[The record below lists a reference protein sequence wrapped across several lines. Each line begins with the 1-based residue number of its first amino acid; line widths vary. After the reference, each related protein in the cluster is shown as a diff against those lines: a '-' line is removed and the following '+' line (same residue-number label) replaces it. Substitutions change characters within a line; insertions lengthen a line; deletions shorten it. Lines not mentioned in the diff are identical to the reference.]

1 MPDFEA
7 PQAQPTVPP
16 DRTIPRPIN
25 TGKIALY
32 FLMGLCGL
40 VMIANV
46 THLGSGP
53 SKAPPAGRLPS
64 KPVAVDPDSINGFAQ
79 RQAADI
85 ARLKQEA
92 EKAEKLIASSSAPIN
107 GAELMPPCDASLAGA
122 RGTAPDRT
130 PIVCGTDGSWHRMVT
145 GPPGA
150 PQAQSGVPTPAQE
163 EAQRRKVEQ
172 EKRQQ
177 LALNSTTVAVD
188 FSDKDKGK
196 EPDSPQPARNNSP
209 TPPVSTPPSGAVV
222 NNTAALAR
230 PSDPATAVNGENH
243 TAKATPDWFSHSGK
257 LHRIFEGTI
266 LETVLTNRINGSFA
280 GPIDAMLTTDVYSHD
295 HQTLLIPQG
304 TRCLG
309 TVSAV
314 GSTKQQRLF
323 VAFHRCI
330 MPDGYPLDLDKFAG
344 LNEAGETALRDLVN
358 HHYLQIFGASLAI
371 GAIGGL
377 AQIGNSTSA
386 LIYDPGAAIR
396 NGVSAQMAQEAIE
409 ILDRFLNQLPTF
421 VVRERTRVK
430 IYISSDLEV
439 PAYDAHIIDPA
450 I

>member
-53 SKAPPAGRLPS
+53 SKTPPAGRSPS
-64 KPVAVDPDSINGFAQ
+64 KPAAVDPDSINGFAQ

-92 EKAEKLIASSSAPIN
+92 EKAEKLIASTSAAVNP
-107 GAELMPPCDASLAGA
+107 AELMPPCDASLAGA
-122 RGTAPDRT
+122 RGSAPDRT
-130 PIVCGTDGSWHRMVT
+130 PVVCGTDGAWHRAVVNS
-145 GPPGA
+145 PGV
-150 PQAQSGVPTPAQE
+150 PETQSGVLTAVQE
-163 EAQRRKVEQ
+163 EAQRRKADW

-177 LALNSTTVAVD
+177 LALSSSTIAVD
-188 FSDKDKGK
+188 FSDKERDKEADPPRTPNGD
-196 EPDSPQPARNNSP
+196 PPNPPA
-209 TPPVSTPPSGAVV
+209 STPPSGAAA
-222 NNTAALAR
+222 NTPAPAP
-230 PSDPATAVNGENH
+230 PSNPVNG
-243 TAKATPDWFSHSGK
+243 KPKPDWFSHSGK

-280 GPIDAMLTTDVYSHD
+280 GPIDTMLTTSVYSHD

-314 GSTKQQRLF
+314 GSTTQQRLF
-323 VAFHRCI
+323 VGFHRCI

-344 LNEAGETALRDLVN
+344 LNQAGETALRDLVN

-396 NGVSAQMAQEAIE
+396 NGVSTQMAQEAMQ
-409 ILDRFLNQLPTF
+409 ILDRFLSQLPTF

-439 PAYDAHIIDPA
+439 PAYNAHIIDPA